1 MTNHDRPSAR
11 NGENQA
17 ALSKV
22 PAVTL
27 GFWAIKI
34 VATTLGEVGGN
45 AVTLTLGFGYLVGT
59 LIFAAILVVLLA
71 AQIRA
76 ARFHPLLYW
85 AAITATTLAGTTLA
99 DFCDRSLGIGY
110 LGGSLLLST
119 LVIATLLL
127 WQRTLGTV
135 AVETVTTP
143 KVEAFYWAAI
153 MFSQTLGTALGDWMA
168 DSTTLGYN
176 GSALLIGVALA
187 VVAALYFL
195 TSVSRPLLFWAAFI
209 LTRPLGATLA
219 NSFDKPAAS
228 GGLGISDITISAF
241 LAVVMVV
248 CVLVIPQRAGR
259 HFEKA

>member
-1 MTNHDRPSAR
+1 MNHDVRA
-11 NGENQA
+11 N
-17 ALSKV
+17 LSKV
-22 PAVTL
+22 TAVTL

-59 LIFAAILVVLLA
+59 VIFTAILVLLLA

-85 AAITATTLAGTTLA
+85 ATITATTLAGTTLA
-99 DFCDRSLGIGY
+99 DICDRTLGIGY
-110 LGGSLLLST
+110 LGGSLLLFSLVVAT
-119 LVIATLLL
+119 LVR

-135 AVETVTTP
+135 AVETVATP
-143 KVEAFYWAAI
+143 KVEAFYRATI

-168 DSTTLGYN
+168 DSTSLGYN
-176 GSALLIGVALA
+176 GSTLLIAVTLN

-209 LTRPLGATLA
+209 LTRPLGPTLA
-219 NSFDKPAAS
+219 NSLDKPAAS

-241 LAVVMVV
+241 LTILMVI
-248 CVLVIPQRAGR
+248 CVLVIPRRAGK
-259 HFEKA
+259 HFEKREAL